1 MFLRHSG
8 KDTLDQNCC
17 KHLQVS
23 CVYVYLLKLFR
34 KNLLARNRKCKKAFS
49 NFWDN
54 FSIPN
59 LKETDLSSSLVSKIF
74 TTRCFLCYVHVQV
87 INNTRMYW
95 YVIYL
100 LIIPLNH
107 TWTYALRHKRCFYR
121 CFNSSFNLIFWKHC
135 KSFSSRLLFA
145 YVTTFVCMCDY
156 NGNEQHHSHC
166 WTRLCKLCGD
176 SMEIRIL

>member
-1 MFLRHSG
+1 MMFLRHLG

-17 KHLQVS
+17 KHLRLS
-23 CVYVYLLKLFR
+23 CVYVYLL
-34 KNLLARNRKCKKAFS
+34 NL
-49 NFWDN
+49 DN

-59 LKETDLSSSLVSKIF
+59 LKETDMWSSLVLKNLHNQM
-74 TTRCFLCYVHVQV
+74 FLCYVHVQV
-87 INNTRMYW
+87 INNTRIMYW

-166 WTRLCKLCGD
+166 LTRLCKLCGY